1 MVLVVLVVLDT
12 QPRRDPGAL
21 LRADEVFTPSEEV
34 QLLKARVEYI
44 LGQLYPEELDNVVQ
58 IQIKAVAKLNMTSY
72 V

>member
-1 MVLVVLVVLDT
+1 M
-12 QPRRDPGAL
+12 L

-34 QLLKARVEYI
+34 QLLEARVEYI

-58 IQIKAVAKLNMTSY
+58 IQIKAVAKLHMTSS

>member
-12 QPRRDPGAL
+12 QPCRDSGTL

-34 QLLKARVEYI
+34 QLLEARVEYI
-44 LGQLYPEELDNVVQ
+44 LGQYPEELDNVVQ
-58 IQIKAVAKLNMTSY
+58 IQIKAVAKLHMTSY

>member
-12 QPRRDPGAL
+12 QPCRDSGTL

-34 QLLKARVEYI
+34 QLLEARVKYI

-58 IQIKAVAKLNMTSY
+58 IQIKAVAKLHMTSY